1 MFYLFLI
8 WKRNSKSMLYLL
20 LPLPLLPFN
29 FISQQNPKRNK
40 KSNGLGRGVSRPLLR
55 ILAFANL
62 PNCNALEKIKNVK
75 VQIEEAIKYFR

>member
-1 MFYLFLI
+1 M
-8 WKRNSKSMLYLL
+8 
-20 LPLPLLPFN
+20 
-29 FISQQNPKRNK
+29 
-40 KSNGLGRGVSRPLLR
+40 GRGVSRPLLR